1 MEYLDEG
8 ITLAFHAERN
18 SLSSNAPTR
27 IRTWTLNLEGSCA
40 ILLHHRGKVKYL
52 NINKSPDDTIRTC
65 DPLLPKQ
72 VLYQA
77 ELHPDDGGT
86 DRT

>member
-52 NINKSPDDTIRTC
+52 NINKSPDSRIWTYD
-65 DPLLPKQ
+65 LLVPNQ
-72 VLYQA
+72 ALYQA
-77 ELHPDDGGT
+77 EPYPDDIDGFY
-86 DRT
+86 